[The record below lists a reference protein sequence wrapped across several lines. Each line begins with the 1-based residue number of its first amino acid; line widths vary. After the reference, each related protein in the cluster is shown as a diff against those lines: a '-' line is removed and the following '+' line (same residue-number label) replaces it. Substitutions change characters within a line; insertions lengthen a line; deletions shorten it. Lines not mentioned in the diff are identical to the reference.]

1 MKTKLKR
8 LAVLFFGFMLCLCIP
23 MNASAVAFNQENA
36 ENAKAAES
44 VEPAETEGTAG
55 DHDSEIALTADD
67 QELDVSRAAANP
79 GGGVSLTAADVDG
92 TQRSYR
98 VTLKQS
104 AVSDV
109 RRILFA
115 VWCLQNGQDDL
126 RWYTAQRMSDGSYMY
141 DVSVNNHRQAGT
153 YIVHAYAERSGG
165 SSVFLGQADF
175 EVTAP
180 SASSVSVTN
189 YNAAAGT
196 FQVWVSGV
204 RAVSGVRQVQ
214 VPVWC
219 ANDQSDIRW
228 YPAALQPNGSYAAQV
243 SISNHDFHTG
253 TYKIHV
259 YGEGGN
265 GVLSY
270 VGAASQEVTPA
281 VGELTV
287 SNPDR
292 GEQNFQVTL
301 SGVQVPGG
309 VREVQFAVWGDQG
322 GQDDLRWY
330 KASRYSDGSYACAFP
345 ISNHRQLG
353 TYHVHAY
360 AVHNNGAF
368 QFVKAANFEV
378 KNKPSGSVSVA
389 NVNKSTG
396 TFDIFVSN
404 IGAPSGVESVLIP
417 VWHAADQSDIKWYNA
432 RRQSNGSYAV
442 TANIA
447 NHNFN
452 TGNYNVHVYVTMRN
466 GVMGCVDG
474 TAVQMDVAYQVQAS
488 KISGSQCQITLSAP
502 WVNGSGAKVMFP
514 TWSDANGQDDII
526 WYEGSRSSNGVWS
539 VTVDGARH
547 KNPGSFSTHVYV
559 MSNGKN
565 TFAGAVSYSMDFSVQ
580 QSRLAGDANIVISQ
594 ATNSGMD
601 SGTKLRSCFNWV
613 VNNISY
619 RTLPIPMQPEA
630 GYTPEQW
637 YAIYGI
643 EQRAGNC
650 YCYAASFAVVARQL
664 GYDAVMVSGSVP
676 LRAGGYGPHA
686 WVEVN
691 INGVTY
697 ICDPESQREYP
708 GYGFYMTTYATAPY
722 AYRR

>member
-1 MKTKLKR
+1 MKKKWKGL
-8 LAVLFFGFMLCLCIP
+8 LALFFGFVLCTCIP
-23 MNASAVAFNQENA
+23 MNVSATVLEQENTGA
-36 ENAKAAES
+36 EEP
-44 VEPAETEGTAG
+44 VE
-55 DHDSEIALTADD
+55 DHDSEIALTAED
-67 QELDVSRAAANP
+67 QEPDVSRAAVNSRS
-79 GGGVSLTAADVDG
+79 GGDFLTVSDMDG
-92 TQRSYR
+92 TQRTYR
-98 VTLKQS
+98 VALKQS
-104 AVSDV
+104 VVSDAG
-109 RRILFA
+109 RILFA

-126 RWYTAQRMSDGSYMY
+126 RWYTAQRMSDGSYMC
-141 DVSVNNHRQAGT
+141 DVSVDNHKQAGT
-153 YIVHAYAERSGG
+153 YIVHAYAEKSGG

-175 EVTAP
+175 EASGP
-180 SASSVSVTN
+180 SAASVSVAN

-196 FQVWVSGV
+196 FQIWVSGV
-204 RAVSGVRQVQ
+204 QSVSGTRQVQ
-214 VPVWC
+214 VPIWC
-219 ANDQSDIRW
+219 SNDQSDIRW
-228 YPAALQPNGSYAAQV
+228 YQANLQPNGSYAVQA
-243 SISNHDFHTG
+243 SISNHDYHTG
-253 TYKIHV
+253 EYKIHV
-259 YGEGGN
+259 YAEGGN
-265 GVLSY
+265 GILSY
-270 VGAASQEVTPA
+270 IGGTLQDVSPA

-292 GEQNFQVTL
+292 GEQNYQVIL

-309 VREVQFAVWGDQG
+309 VREVQFAVWADQG

-330 KASRYSDGSYACAFP
+330 KAIRYSDGSYACAFP

-353 TYHVHAY
+353 TYNVHAY

-368 QFVKAANFEV
+368 QFVKAVNFEV
-378 KNKPSGSVSVA
+378 KNKPSGSVSVS
-389 NVNKSTG
+389 NVNKSAG
-396 TFDIFVSN
+396 TFDIVVSN
-404 IGAPSGVESVLIP
+404 IGASSGVESVLVP
-417 VWHAADQSDIKWYNA
+417 VWHAADQSDIKWYSA

-442 TANIA
+442 SANIA

-452 TGNYNVHVYVTMRN
+452 TGGYNIHVYVTMKN

-474 TAVQMDVAYQVQAS
+474 TTVQMDVAYQVQAS
-488 KISGSQCQITLSAP
+488 KISGSQCRITLSAP
-502 WVNGSGAKVMFP
+502 WVNGNGATVMFP

-547 KNPGSFSTHVYV
+547 NNPGSFSTHVYV

-580 QSRLAGDANIVISQ
+580 QSRIAGDANMVISQ
-594 ATNSGMD
+594 ATNSSMD
-601 SGTKLRSCFNWV
+601 SGTKLRSCYNWV

-619 RTLPIPMQPEA
+619 RTLPVPMQPEA

-637 YAIYGI
+637 YAVYGI

-664 GYDAVMVSGSVP
+664 GYDAKMISGSVP
-676 LRAGGYGPHA
+676 LLSGGYGPHA
-686 WVEVN
+686 WVELN

-708 GYGFYMTTYATAPY
+708 NYGFYMTTYATAPY
-722 AYRR
+722 EYRK